1 MNNLLDI
8 LNAQISPDLI
18 QGARRILNESDE
30 KIEKGFSASF
40 AGLLQAIPEMHQ
52 EKIQSLEGWLNKAA
66 KYELN
71 TAEIISHLNLLPSES
86 PRTPSDHFLQEVLG
100 DRLAGFN
107 NLISNYSGLSIS
119 SAASIVNASATFL
132 SHALGSQM
140 LSNGL
145 SAGSIQQ
152 KLVAI
157 LPGIQKYLPEGM
169 SGFLSSSAT
178 EFQGTSP
185 IVSRK
190 SESKKWIL
198 PLILLGLLG
207 IGIWWWMNGEDDT
220 EEIQQDTAV
229 IDSAGASI
237 HAAFDS
243 AASVAGQVANDLG
256 GQVDSNGNWIASKGE
271 KLEIK
276 LPDGTLIHTYSGNL
290 EDQLY
295 KFINDPGAV
304 AGKDIWFN
312 FEDVLFESGKSV
324 LKPGYESQLQN
335 TVAILKAH
343 PNVVIKL
350 GGYTDNSGDSVKN
363 MKLSE
368 QRAKTVYNKL
378 IALGAEQTSFDA
390 KPYEGYGPQHPI
402 EDNSSESGRAQNR
415 RIAISVRQK

>member
-18 QGARRILNESDE
+18 QGARRILNESNE
-30 KIEKGFSASF
+30 KIEKAFSASF
-40 AGLLQAIPEMHQ
+40 AGLIQAIPELHQ

-71 TAEIISHLNLLPSES
+71 TSEIISHLNLLPSES

-100 DRLAGFN
+100 DRLSGFN
-107 NLISNYSGLSIS
+107 NLISNYSGLNSS

-132 SHALGSQM
+132 SHALGRQM

-169 SGFLSSSAT
+169 AGFLSSSAT

-185 IVSRK
+185 IVARK

-207 IGIWWWMNGEDDT
+207 IGIWWWMNGEDDS

-237 HAAFDS
+237 SAAFDS
-243 AASVAGQVANDLG
+243 AANVAGQVANDLG
-256 GQVDSNGNWIASKGE
+256 GQVDSQGNWIASKGE

-276 LPDGTLIHTYSGNL
+276 LPDGTLLNTYSGNL
-290 EDQLY
+290 EDQLH

-312 FEDVLFESGKSV
+312 FEDVLFESGKSS
-324 LKPGYESQLQN
+324 LKAGYDSQLQN
-335 TVAILKAH
+335 TVAILKAY
-343 PNVVIKL
+343 PNVVIKI

-368 QRAKTVYNKL
+368 QRAKAVYNKL
-378 IALGAEQTSFDA
+378 ISLCAEPSSFDA

-402 EDNSSESGRAQNR
+402 EDNSTEPGRAKNR
-415 RIAISVRQK
+415 RIAVSVRQK